1 MEQSKPTA
9 FYQRAMRYGTY
20 LGIIWAIMY
29 IMVFNSLRIPFLG
42 TAASVLFICSPF
54 IAKRFATRYRDE
66 EYGSGMAFPQAW
78 TFLFCTYLF
87 ATLLSTFTNYIY
99 LEFFDQGAFQMDA
112 INIYAEVLKTPGID
126 EAAREQIKAIQEMI
140 SQMSVRSMTIS
151 LMNSNIFSS
160 LVLPPVIALFVKKK
174 QQL

>member
-1 MEQSKPTA
+1 MEQTKPSA

-29 IMVFNSLRIPFLG
+29 IMVFNSLRTPFLG
-42 TAASVLFICSPF
+42 TVASILFISSPF

-66 EYGSGMAFPQAW
+66 EYENGMAFPQAW

-99 LEFFDQGAFQMDA
+99 LGFIDHGAFQMDA
-112 INIYAEVLKTPGID
+112 INIYTEVLKTPGID
-126 EAAREQIKAIQEMI
+126 EVAKEQIKAIQEMI

-160 LVLPPVIALFVKKK
+160 LVLPPVIALFVRKK

>member
-1 MEQSKPTA
+1 MEQTKPSA

-20 LGIIWAIMY
+20 LGVVWTIMY
-29 IMVFNSLRIPFLG
+29 IMLFNSLRTPFLG
-42 TAASVLFICSPF
+42 TAAMVLFISSPF

-66 EYGSGMAFPQAW
+66 EYENGMAYPQAW

-99 LEFFDQGAFQMDA
+99 LGFIDQGSFQMDA
-112 INIYAEVLKTPGID
+112 INIYAEALKTPGID
-126 EAAREQIKAIQEMI
+126 EVAREQIKVIQDTI

-160 LVLPPVIALFVKKK
+160 LVLPPFIALFVKKK